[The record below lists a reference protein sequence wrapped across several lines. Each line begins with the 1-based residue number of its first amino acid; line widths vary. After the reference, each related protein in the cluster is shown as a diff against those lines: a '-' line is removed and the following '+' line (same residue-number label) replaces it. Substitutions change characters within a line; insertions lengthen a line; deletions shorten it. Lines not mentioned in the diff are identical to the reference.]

1 MHRNRYQVFVI
12 TTLSVLILA
21 ACESSSRFG
30 GGSPAPGRVAT
41 GAPPPFIAAPTAPVA
56 TTNLPPP
63 VSAQPLPAPNLP
75 PPGGGPQAP
84 LGLPPA
90 GQSMPIDPDASRRAP
105 EPPRVQTPPPAPP
118 PVAAARPEPA
128 PVSGAPTRNAV
139 IGNWSAKEA
148 AGTNCRVT
156 LSSTP
161 SLDLYKASSAGCQT
175 RELQRVS
182 AWELRGEEIYL
193 YEPGGGVAARLK
205 QSGRNFEGSAARTGA
220 AVTLSK

>member
-1 MHRNRYQVFVI
+1 MFVLTAI
-12 TTLSVLILA
+12 SALA
-21 ACESSSRFG
+21 LGACESSSRFG
-30 GGSPAPGRVAT
+30 GGNNFPARSAT
-41 GAPPPFIAAPTAPVA
+41 NPPQPFIPAPTAPVA

-63 VSAQPLPAPNLP
+63 VSAQPLPAPNLNP
-75 PPGGGPQAP
+75 P
-84 LGLPPA
+84 LGGARPTAGLPAP
-90 GQSMPIDPDASRRAP
+90 GQSMPIDPDMDRPAP
-105 EPPRVQTPPPAPP
+105 EPPRVAAPAPP
-118 PVAAARPEPA
+118 PVAPPIARPEPA
-128 PVSGAPTRNAV
+128 PASGAPTRTAV

-148 AGTNCRVT
+148 AGNSCRVT

-161 SLDLYKASSAGCQT
+161 SLDLYKASSSGCQT

-193 YEPGGGVAARLK
+193 YEPGGGVSARLK

>member
-1 MHRNRYQVFVI
+1 MRRNNLKSIIVPA
-12 TTLSVLILA
+12 LCALA
-21 ACESSSRFG
+21 LGACDSSSRFG
-30 GGSPAPGRVAT
+30 GASMPPGRIAT

-63 VSAQPLPAPNLP
+63 VSAQPLPSPGMP
-75 PPGGGPQAP
+75 PPGGGPQAS

-90 GQSMPIDPDASRRAP
+90 GQSIPIDPDSERRAP
-105 EPPRVQTPPPAPP
+105 DAPRVQAPP
-118 PVAAARPEPA
+118 PVPPPVVAARPEPPPA
-128 PVSGAPTRNAV
+128 TGATTRNAV
-139 IGNWSAKEA
+139 IGNWSAREA
-148 AGTNCRVT
+148 AGNNCRVT
-156 LSSTP
+156 LSSAP
-161 SLDLYKASSAGCQT
+161 SLDLYKASSSGCQT

-205 QSGRNFEGSAARTGA
+205 QSGRNFEGSSARTGA

>member
-1 MHRNRYQVFVI
+1 MRARMVQI
-12 TTLSVLILA
+12 IVLTAISALALA

-30 GGSPAPGRVAT
+30 GGNSFPARSAT
-41 GAPPPFIAAPTAPVA
+41 NPQQPFIPAPTAPVA

-63 VSAQPLPAPNLP
+63 VSAQPLPSPNLNP
-75 PPGGGPQAP
+75 PLSGARPTA
-84 LGLPPA
+84 GLPVP
-90 GQSMPIDPDASRRAP
+90 GQSMPIDPDSDRPAP
-105 EPPRVQTPPPAPP
+105 EPARVAAPP
-118 PVAAARPEPA
+118 PVAPPITRPEPA
-128 PVSGAPTRNAV
+128 PVSGAPTRTAV

-148 AGTNCRVT
+148 AGNSCRVT
-156 LSSTP
+156 LSSAP
-161 SLDLYKASSAGCQT
+161 SLDLYKASSSGCQT

-193 YEPGGGVAARLK
+193 YEPGGGVSARLK

>member
-1 MHRNRYQVFVI
+1 MRRNTYQALVLTV
-12 TTLSVLILA
+12 LSGLTLA

-30 GGSPAPGRVAT
+30 GAGTSPGRAAT

-63 VSAQPLPAPNLP
+63 VTAQPLPSPNLP
-75 PPGGGPQAP
+75 PPGGGPQAS

-90 GQSMPIDPDASRRAP
+90 GQSMPIDPDGDRRAP
-105 EPPRVQTPPPAPP
+105 EAPRVQPPPPP
-118 PVAAARPEPA
+118 PVVSSRPEPA
-128 PVSGAPTRNAV
+128 PVSGPPTRNAV
-139 IGNWSAKEA
+139 IGNWSAREA

-161 SLDLYKASSAGCQT
+161 SLDLYKASSSGCQT